1 MYKFGKLNKKEI
13 TLIYN
18 ISFKDKDKAKTN
30 GLKWKND
37 LKKWCLIIYNENEI
51 LTKLEENKNFELN
64 NIIGL
69 NNFNEEILKF
79 MKQ

>member
-1 MYKFGKLNKKEI
+1 MYKFGKINKKEI

-18 ISFKDKDKAKTN
+18 ISYKDKDKAKTN
-30 GLKWKND
+30 NFKWNHD

-69 NNFNEEILKF
+69 NNFNDEILKF

>member
-18 ISFKDKDKAKTN
+18 ISYKDKDKAKTN

-51 LTKLEENKNFELN
+51 LKKLEENKNFELN